1 MSEEIDKIIDE
12 IQEEFSPEFLLK
24 YPNSFLNPEELSKVR
39 PIMEDVA
46 LKFDGEYIPLI
57 IQKIDKTIEEYR
69 KPVDERKEHHIII
82 EDGKY
87 STDLCLTINELH
99 QIDHWIEDYIYHKIM
114 EPEYVK
120 WQKIRAKILHEILR
134 RFEVK
139 SV

>member
-1 MSEEIDKIIDE
+1 M
-12 IQEEFSPEFLLK
+12 K

-46 LKFDGEYIPLI
+46 LKCDGEYIPLI

-69 KPVDERKEHHIII
+69 KPVDERKEYHIII

-87 STDLCLTINELH
+87 STDLCLTINQLH

-114 EPEYVK
+114 E
-120 WQKIRAKILHEILR
+120 RNT
-134 RFEVK
+134 
-139 SV
+139 